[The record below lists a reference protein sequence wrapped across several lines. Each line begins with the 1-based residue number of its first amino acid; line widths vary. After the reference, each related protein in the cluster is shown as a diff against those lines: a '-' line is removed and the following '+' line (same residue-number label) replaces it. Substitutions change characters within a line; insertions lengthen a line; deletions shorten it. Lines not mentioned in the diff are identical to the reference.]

1 MEQFAKLPR
10 WGQYLATLALGVV
23 LLVAAWYG
31 VISGQRQ
38 TLASL
43 TKQSQD
49 LEAQIRQGKE
59 AQRRADELQR
69 QIDLIIR
76 ELDVVKTIIPPE
88 PETGKL
94 LRVFQSFARD
104 QNLDIKAISPANV
117 TKGDLYSQQPYTVEV
132 AGGYHDLAMFFDKL
146 AHMRRIV
153 NVADLD
159 IKGSSQT
166 KGSATITAKFQSI
179 VYMQN
184 PDAFQAMEKK
194 P

>member
-23 LLVAAWYG
+23 LVVAAWYG
-31 VISGQRQ
+31 VISGQRT

-49 LEAQIRQGKE
+49 LETQIRQGKE
-59 AQRRADELQR
+59 AQRRADELQC
-69 QIDLIIR
+69 QIDLILR
-76 ELDVVKTIIPPE
+76 ELEVVKSIIPVE

-104 QNLDIKAISPANV
+104 QNLDIQAISPANA

-132 AGGYHDLAMFFDKL
+132 TGGYHDLAMFFDKL

-153 NVADLD
+153 NVANLD
-159 IKGSSQT
+159 IKGVTQT

-184 PDAFQAMEKK
+184 PEAFQAMEKK